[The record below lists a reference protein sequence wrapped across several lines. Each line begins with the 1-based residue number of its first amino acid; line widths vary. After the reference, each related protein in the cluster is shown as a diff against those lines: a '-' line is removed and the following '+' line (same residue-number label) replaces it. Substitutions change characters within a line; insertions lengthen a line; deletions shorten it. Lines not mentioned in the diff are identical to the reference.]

1 MNKKIKK
8 ILFIILPIL
17 LGVFLIWMY
26 IRKFTP
32 EELDQII
39 YNLKNANYWWILISL
54 FFGILSHL
62 SRAWRWHFMLDPLGY
77 KPRYANSIMAVLLAY
92 LLNLV
97 IPRSGEIAR
106 AGTLAKYEEV
116 PFEKGF
122 GTIVAER
129 IADIIMLLL
138 ILGIVFFYQTDLIL
152 SYFSGVDPTEKT
164 ATVILLITVIVIGFK
179 LIKKSNHPF
188 LVKIKIFASGLVEG
202 VLSILNMKKKWAFIL
217 HTIFIWLMYI
227 AMFWAVTFTIPET
240 SYLSFEAILVGFIA
254 GAVAMSITNGGFG
267 AYPVFVASAL
277 TLYGV
282 NKEAGASFGLLMWT
296 SQTIMVLTFGGLSF
310 LFLPIYNK
318 DKN

>member
-1 MNKKIKK
+1 LNKKIKK